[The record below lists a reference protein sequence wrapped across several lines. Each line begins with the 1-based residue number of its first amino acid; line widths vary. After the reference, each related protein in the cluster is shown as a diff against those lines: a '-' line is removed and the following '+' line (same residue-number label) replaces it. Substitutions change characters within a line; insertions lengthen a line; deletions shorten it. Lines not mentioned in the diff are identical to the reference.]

1 VDGRGSTSRRVALDG
16 RGSPTRAFA
25 TSVRAASG
33 RGTSRA
39 QSAGKLV
46 IKAAFKGY
54 KQACKRCDH
63 EVAPV
68 KLEQCDFDFSEPG
81 MNQGAHDEVRC
92 QRCQER
98 GLNCVTG
105 RALVG
110 R

>member
-1 VDGRGSTSRRVALDG
+1 MPRV
-16 RGSPTRAFA
+16 P
-25 TSVRAASG
+25 
-33 RGTSRA
+33 
-39 QSAGKLV
+39 GKLV